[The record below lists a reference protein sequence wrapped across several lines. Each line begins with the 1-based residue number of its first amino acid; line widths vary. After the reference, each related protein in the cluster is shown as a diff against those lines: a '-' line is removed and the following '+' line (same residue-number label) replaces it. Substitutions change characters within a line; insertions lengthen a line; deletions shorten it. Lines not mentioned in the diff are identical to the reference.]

1 MMSPWRQIQLLV
13 AVSACYSIATTST
26 GTSSSTMVDAFS
38 LSPAPTSAA
47 SSSPSSTLSMS
58 FLSSMDDLTFETP
71 DVVSAGIEEQACI
84 DAASKMKRMAV
95 PVPADVSPNGSV
107 GISYIH
113 WPAETS
119 PLKKKMPPLILLHGF
134 DSSGLEY
141 RRLGPKLAAAGV
153 DTYAVDVLGGDI
165 PKSMNLAGDAASK
178 MKRMAV
184 PVPADVSPNGSVGIS
199 YIHWP
204 AETSPLKKKMPP
216 LILLHGFDSSG
227 LEYRRLGPKLAAAG
241 VDTYAV
247 DVLGGDIPKS
257 MNLAGDAASKM
268 KRMAVPVPADVSP
281 NGSVGISYIH
291 WPAETSPL
299 KKKMPPLILL
309 HGFDSSGLEYRR
321 LGPKLAAAGVDTYA
335 VDVLGWGYT
344 QIDEPGQSFSAQS
357 KITALQSFAETLLKN
372 NRSSDKFCVAGASLG
387 GAAAIELA
395 YASKE
400 SCAGLVLIDAQGFVD
415 GVGPMA
421 LLPTPLAKAGVA
433 FLKSVPL
440 RNSANQMSYYD
451 VDTYATEEAQMIGR
465 LHCLRPGWSDAMVN
479 FMQSGGFKPSSKVS
493 QITSPSL
500 VLWGREDG
508 ILDGA
513 EFANKFVETLPDADL
528 TWIEECGHVPHLE
541 QPDRTCSAIVDFLS
555 SKKVTLAVDG
565 TYMTPLVG
573 AAVAGGGADATSSTS
588 EEQEEGDEAGPSPY
602 VVGGGFL
609 GALFLEEVIKTLF

>member
-1 MMSPWRQIQLLV
+1 MMSPWRQFHFLV
-13 AVSACYSIATTST
+13 AVSACYSIASTST
-26 GTSSSTMVDAFS
+26 GTRSSMVDAFS
-38 LSPAPTSAA
+38 LSTVHSSA
-47 SSSPSSTLSMS
+47 SCSPSSTTTLPMAI
-58 FLSSMDDLTFETP
+58 LSSMDDLTFETP

-119 PLKKKMPPLILLHGF
+119 PLKK
-134 DSSGLEY
+134 
-141 RRLGPKLAAAGV
+141 
-153 DTYAVDVLGGDI
+153 
-165 PKSMNLAGDAASK
+165 
-178 MKRMAV
+178 
-184 PVPADVSPNGSVGIS
+184 
-199 YIHWP
+199 
-204 AETSPLKKKMPP
+204 
-216 LILLHGFDSSG
+216 
-227 LEYRRLGPKLAAAG
+227 
-241 VDTYAV
+241 
-247 DVLGGDIPKS
+247 
-257 MNLAGDAASKM
+257 
-268 KRMAVPVPADVSP
+268 
-281 NGSVGISYIH
+281 
-291 WPAETSPL
+291 
-299 KKKMPPLILL
+299 MPPLILL

-335 VDVLGWGYT
+335 VDVLGWGFT

-357 KITALQSFAETLLKN
+357 KITALQSFVETLLKN

-433 FLKSVPL
+433 VLKSVPL

-493 QITSPSL
+493 QIASPSL
-500 VLWGREDG
+500 VLWGRQDG
-508 ILDGA
+508 ILDGT

-555 SKKVTLAVDG
+555 SKKVMSAVDG

-573 AAVAGGGADATSSTS
+573 AAAGGGADSTSSTT
-588 EEQEEGDEAGPSPY
+588 EEQEEGGEAGPSPY